1 MKMESYLLN
10 YLKKFIKKTSDNAL
24 NLKNIIFDDEE
35 NSEISN
41 LQNKD
46 KNFIAD
52 PFFSES

>member
-1 MKMESYLLN
+1 MESYLLN